1 LAVLSQFDRT
11 FALHQRL
18 PQGDKMLKALATAT
32 AILAAASSHVQAQ
45 TDLTA
50 YADANG
56 YIDVQA
62 LTCAALAG
70 TWQGDADRLTT
81 WYSGWY
87 NGLAKKHYFNIAR
100 SKELEHEVIVYCKE
114 ELRLPDGNR
123 ANLSA

>member
-1 LAVLSQFDRT
+1 MR
-11 FALHQRL
+11 
-18 PQGDKMLKALATAT
+18 KALAIAVT
-32 AILAAASSHVQAQ
+32 ILAAASLQVQAQ

-87 NGLAKKHYFNIAR
+87 NGLARKHYLDVR
-100 SKELEHEVIVYCKE
+100 KGKETEHEVILYCKAHQDVRVIDAIAVVLKDE
-114 ELRLPDGNR
+114 RARLGIEMK
-123 ANLSA
+123 

>member
-1 LAVLSQFDRT
+1 
-11 FALHQRL
+11 
-18 PQGDKMLKALATAT
+18 MWKALVIA
-32 AILAAASSHVQAQ
+32 AIALSSASSHVQAQ

-87 NGLAKKHYFNIAR
+87 NGLAKKHYFNVAR
-100 SKELEHEVIVYCKE
+100 SKELEHEVILYCKANPQIRIIE
-114 ELRLPDGNR
+114 AIEVMLKQERLMGGFK
-123 ANLSA
+123 

>member
-1 LAVLSQFDRT
+1 
-11 FALHQRL
+11 
-18 PQGDKMLKALATAT
+18 MWKALAIAM
-32 AILAAASSHVQAQ
+32 AILAAAGSRVQAQ

-56 YIDVQA
+56 YINVQA

-70 TWQGDADRLTT
+70 TWQEDADRLTT

-100 SKELEHEVIVYCKE
+100 SKELEHEVIVYCKAHPQVRIIE
-114 ELRLPDGNR
+114 AIDVMLKQEKHR
-123 ANLSA
+123 AVSK

>member
-1 LAVLSQFDRT
+1 
-11 FALHQRL
+11 
-18 PQGDKMLKALATAT
+18 MLKALATAT

-81 WYSGWY
+81 CTAVGIT
-87 NGLAKKHYFNIAR
+87 GLQR
-100 SKELEHEVIVYCKE
+100 STT
-114 ELRLPDGNR
+114 
-123 ANLSA
+123 ST

>member
-1 LAVLSQFDRT
+1 
-11 FALHQRL
+11 
-18 PQGDKMLKALATAT
+18 MLKALATAT

-100 SKELEHEVIVYCKE
+100 SKELGARPDRFCDGHLLQGSRLKRR
-114 ELRLPDGNR
+114 LRG
-123 ANLSA
+123 

>member
-1 LAVLSQFDRT
+1 MR
-11 FALHQRL
+11 
-18 PQGDKMLKALATAT
+18 KALAIAT
-32 AILAAASSHVQAQ
+32 IMLAAASTKVQAQ

-87 NGLAKKHYFNIAR
+87 NGLAKKHAINIPR
-100 SKELEHEVIVYCKE
+100 SREAEHEIRSAATNACAE
-114 ELRLPDGNR
+114 R
-123 ANLSA
+123 ANPVPKMEITEFGANGPGV